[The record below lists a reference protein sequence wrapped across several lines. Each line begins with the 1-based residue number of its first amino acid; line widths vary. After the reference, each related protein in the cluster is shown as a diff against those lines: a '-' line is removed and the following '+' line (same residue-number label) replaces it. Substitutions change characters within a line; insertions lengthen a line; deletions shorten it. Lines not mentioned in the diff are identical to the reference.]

1 MYSVYPALQKN
12 LSFVMSVVRYRSFCK
27 NMYVTNDFPLSLP
40 YSEELTAALTK
51 VIRLLVST
59 LINLGTKASK

>member
-12 LSFVMSVVRYRSFCK
+12 LFFVMSVVRYRSFCK
-27 NMYVTNDFPLSLP
+27 DMYVTNDFSPSLP
-40 YSEELTAALTK
+40 YSEELTAALTE